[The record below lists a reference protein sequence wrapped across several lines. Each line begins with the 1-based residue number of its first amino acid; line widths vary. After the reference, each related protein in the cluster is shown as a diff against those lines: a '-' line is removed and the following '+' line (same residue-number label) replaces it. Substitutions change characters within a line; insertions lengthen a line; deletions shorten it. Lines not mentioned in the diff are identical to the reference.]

1 MNTVKEAPRISSMDE
16 WLGVLSRR
24 SPDVAIFQNVY
35 SDAVVASL
43 DPSFLPVEGRQNART
58 QTREIGLFLRMFHS
72 GLYRCAPLTGI
83 LSPKFNAKARVSG
96 ATFLQFIRGN
106 PGYNVYFINPMPQN
120 IYYTFN
126 VWHHGEVC
134 HPGLMA
140 LAEILFDRAG
150 FDTGLILGPRDAHA
164 TALYCS
170 YWVGDEQFWNGY
182 LTFVI
187 RLMEALQSLPERLLH
202 RYFALDPEYPDP
214 VSVVP
219 FIFER
224 SFTAYLHHNPRARA
238 LAYPFT
244 RRDMLPYCNS
254 FEREIVLAF
263 GEVIDEIDR
272 RKQYTAA
279 DREIFYGIA
288 RLRVTAARHDWPIE
302 A

>member
-1 MNTVKEAPRISSMDE
+1 MTTVEAQQIRSIDQ
-16 WLGVLSRR
+16 WLEALSR
-24 SPDVAIFQNVY
+24 SPRDIAVFQNVY

-43 DPSFLPVEGRQNART
+43 DPSLLAVEGRQNART

-83 LSPKFNAKARVSG
+83 LSPKFNAKARISG
-96 ATFLQFIRGN
+96 ATFLEFIGSN

-120 IYYTFN
+120 VYYTFN
-126 VWHHGEVC
+126 VWHHGEAC

-150 FDTGLILGPRDAHA
+150 FDPRLILEPRDAHA

-170 YWVGDEQFWNGY
+170 FWVGDQQFWNGY
-182 LTFVI
+182 LTLVV
-187 RLMEALQSLPERLLH
+187 RLMEALQSFPEGLLR
-202 RYFALDPEYPDP
+202 RYFVLDPEYPDP
-214 VSVVP
+214 VPVAP

-224 SFTAYLHHNPRARA
+224 TFSAYLHHDPKINA

-244 RRDMLPYCNS
+244 RRDMLPHCNS
-254 FEREIVLAF
+254 FEREIVITF
-263 GEVIDEIDR
+263 GEVIDEIDI

-279 DREIFYGIA
+279 DREVFNALA
-288 RLRVTAARHDWPIE
+288 RFRVAGAYHKWL
-302 A
+302 